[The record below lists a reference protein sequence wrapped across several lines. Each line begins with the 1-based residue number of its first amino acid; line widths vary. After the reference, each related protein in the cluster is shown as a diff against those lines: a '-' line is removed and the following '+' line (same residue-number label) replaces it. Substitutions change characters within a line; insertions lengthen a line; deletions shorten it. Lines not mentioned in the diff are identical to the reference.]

1 MQEGAFEVKIKG
13 ALEVTIELYL
23 KMDMVVHVLGHKSA
37 QNDSIKR
44 WNWGDTLCCN
54 WQQT

>member
-37 QNDSIKR
+37 QNDSIK
-44 WNWGDTLCCN
+44 T
-54 WQQT
+54 

>member
-1 MQEGAFEVKIKG
+1 MQEGPFEVKIKG

-44 WNWGDTLCCN
+44 
-54 WQQT
+54 